1 MSRSIRQSKYRSLWV
16 IRAKRISLLTIALI
30 RILIRAG
37 HKFGV
42 SLQNIPPH
50 LNPYYYSLLF
60 LIWFHVAQFRSR
72 KKIFFW
78 TFKEKKRKKERG
90 NEADDDRGANQ
101 QFHGRTTRMFTP
113 WWCIFR
119 CSLRWVPFHHP
130 LTVYA
135 RNVKMCKTVE
145 RRTTMRAS
153 LTRQP
158 YREIIWNSRCPF
170 CRIVLVVGFNNVTLP
185 PPTPWWIR
193 SHNLWWLWRTDLP
206 HTT

>member
-78 TFKEKKRKKERG
+78 NFKEKKKEKRSEETKPTMIVART
-90 NEADDDRGANQ
+90 NSSTVERRECSHHDDAYFGV
-101 QFHGRTTRMFTP
+101 
-113 WWCIFR
+113 
-119 CSLRWVPFHHP
+119 LWVPFHHP

-170 CRIVLVVGFNNVTLP
+170 CRIVLVVGFNNVNLP